1 MVGVRRA
8 PELPAGALT
17 ARLIVTGDW
26 GSGYCAKVAVTNTS
40 TVKAVRWSVQL
51 PVQGIPSGLWNGK
64 YTLNNGIMTLQ
75 GADWNPDLAPGAT
88 NDDPGFCASR

>member
-1 MVGVRRA
+1 
-8 PELPAGALT
+8 LT
-17 ARLIVTGDW
+17 AKLVITGDW

-40 TVKAVRWSVQL
+40 AVKAVRWQVQL
-51 PVQGIPSGLWNGK
+51 PVQGTPSGLWTGK
-64 YTLNNGIMTLQ
+64 YTLENGIMTLS